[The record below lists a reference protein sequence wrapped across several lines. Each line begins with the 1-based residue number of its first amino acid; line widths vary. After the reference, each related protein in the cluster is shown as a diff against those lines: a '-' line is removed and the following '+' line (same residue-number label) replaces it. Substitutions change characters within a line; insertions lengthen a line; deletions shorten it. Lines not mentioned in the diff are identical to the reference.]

1 MLEDNYTDVIAK
13 AMRGLGLS
21 PTMVARRANLL
32 DQELWS
38 FEQGEFSEDVA
49 RRVARVLQLK
59 PDALA
64 YFPQYEPKQSNLTG
78 VKRLALPF
86 GDGQVNA
93 WLIRTDDAVILF
105 DTGES
110 PISCAASLD
119 SIRSPKPDH
128 LFITHAHGDHVGGI
142 PSMVARGSA
151 LHGCQIKNA
160 LEMNPGD
167 AVSCG
172 SLTVRAHDLSG
183 HATPALGYQID
194 GLSKPVLVSGDALF
208 AGSIGGCSSPEN
220 YRKALRNLDRVL
232 VCLPDGTVILPGHGP
247 ATTLGEERANN
258 PFIS

>member
-1 MLEDNYTDVIAK
+1 MLEDNYSDVIAK
-13 AMRGLGLS
+13 AMRGHGLS
-21 PTMVARRANLL
+21 LTMVARRANLL
-32 DQELWS
+32 DHELRS

-49 RRVARVLQLK
+49 RRVALVLQLK

-64 YFPQYEPKQSNLTG
+64 DLPQYEPKQINLVG
-78 VKRLALPF
+78 VNRLILPF

-93 WLIRTDDAVILF
+93 WLIRTDDVVILF
-105 DTGES
+105 DAGES
-110 PISCAASLD
+110 PISCVASLD
-119 SIRSPKPDH
+119 SIRSLKPDH
-128 LFITHAHGDHVGGI
+128 LFITHAHADHVGGI
-142 PSMVARGSA
+142 PSIVARGSV

-160 LEMNPGD
+160 VEMNPGD

-172 SLTVRAHDLSG
+172 SLTVRAYDLSG

-194 GLSKPVLVSGDALF
+194 GLSQPVFVTGDALF

-232 VCLPDGTVILPGHGP
+232 VCMPDEAVLLPGHGP

-258 PFIS
+258 PFI

>member
-13 AMRGLGLS
+13 AMRGQGLS
-21 PTMVARRANLL
+21 PTIVARRALLL
-32 DQELWS
+32 DQELWA
-38 FEQGEFSEDVA
+38 FQQGEFSEDVA
-49 RRVARVLQLK
+49 RRVALVLQLK

-64 YFPQYEPKQSNLTG
+64 NLPQYAPKPINLTG
-78 VKRLALPF
+78 VNRLALPF

-119 SIRSPKPDH
+119 SIRSPKPAH
-128 LFITHAHGDHVGGI
+128 LFITHAHGDHIGGI
-142 PSMVARGSA
+142 PSIVARGSA
-151 LHGCQIKNA
+151 LHGCHIENA
-160 LEMNPGD
+160 LQMNPGD

-172 SLTVRAHDLSG
+172 SLTIRACDLSG
-183 HATPALGYQID
+183 HANPALGYQID
-194 GLSKPVLVSGDALF
+194 GLSQAVLVTGDALF

-232 VCLPDGTVILPGHGP
+232 VCLPDAAVLLPGHGP

-258 PFIS
+258 PFI

>member
-13 AMRGLGLS
+13 AMRGQGLS
-21 PTMVARRANLL
+21 PTMVARRAHLL
-32 DQELWS
+32 GQKLLS

-49 RRVARVLQLK
+49 RQVALVLQLK

-64 YFPQYEPKQSNLTG
+64 NLPQYKPRPINLIG
-78 VKRLALPF
+78 VNRLALPF
-86 GDGQVNA
+86 GGGEVNA

-105 DTGES
+105 DAGES

-128 LFITHAHGDHVGGI
+128 LFITHAHGDHIGGI
-142 PSMVARGSA
+142 PSLVARGSA
-151 LHGCQIKNA
+151 LHGCLIENA
-160 LEMNPGD
+160 LAMNPGD

-172 SLTVRAHDLSG
+172 SLIVRAHDLSG
-183 HATPALGYQID
+183 HATPALGYEID
-194 GLSKPVLVSGDALF
+194 GLSQPILVTGDALF

-232 VCLPDGTVILPGHGP
+232 VCLPDRAVLLPGHGP

-258 PFIS
+258 PFL